1 MNRLLTIAAL
11 LAAAVQLGLLKSTPA
26 HAEEPMEISRDV
38 SRPANAGPPDFFT
51 GEVVIKPLFDPNNHR
66 NTGGAD
72 VTFSA
77 SARSA
82 WHTHPAGQT
91 LVVTAGT
98 GWVPEWGG
106 QKQQINPGDVI
117 WTPPGVKHWHGAT
130 PAGEMTHT
138 AIQQTVD
145 GKAVDWM
152 EKVSDDQYL
161 G

>member
-26 HAEEPMEISRDV
+26 HAEEPMEISREA
-38 SRPANAGPPDFFT
+38 SRPANTGPPDFFS

-66 NTGGAD
+66 NTGGAA

-91 LVVTAGT
+91 LVVTAGDGLGT
-98 GWVPEWGG
+98 GVGRSEAADQPRRCDLDTAGRQALARRNARRG
-106 QKQQINPGDVI
+106 DDPHRHPGN
-117 WTPPGVKHWHGAT
+117 GRRQGR
-130 PAGEMTHT
+130 
-138 AIQQTVD
+138 
-145 GKAVDWM
+145 
-152 EKVSDDQYL
+152 
-161 G
+161 